1 MTELLPFGP
10 GALAFVGVY
19 LLSLLAIG
27 YAGRQARRDDSL
39 SDFYLAGSGF
49 GLVVLFLTLYATQY
63 SGNAL
68 FGFVGAAY
76 RSGFG
81 WLVSAHFMVAII
93 VFYRLYA
100 APLRRLAATHRFVT
114 PADYLMHRYGSRT
127 LATVA
132 SLIMILA
139 LSNYLLAQLMTMGRV
154 FEGLAGPLTGLAY
167 PVGVAALAAIM
178 LVYGTLGGMRAVAW
192 TDVIQGSVLFVGFIA
207 VLIMLTLEFG
217 PLSAATDRL
226 LDAGNEHL
234 IRRPDGPS
242 LRLWLSYILLVGIGG
257 ALYPQAIQ
265 RIYAARS
272 ARTLSQ
278 SFALMAFM
286 PFVTVVITLIAG
298 IYAAAYLP
306 GLSGPESDQAMA
318 RLLRVVQA
326 GSTFGYA
333 LVALLF
339 AALLAALMS
348 TADSAM
354 LSISSMVTKD
364 LYAENR
370 TQRPPERVLTR
381 LGKRCSL
388 VVIVALTVLAIALRD
403 HASLVALIDRK
414 FDVLVQLA
422 PAFMLGI
429 HWTRLRAGP
438 VLAGMVIGLVI
449 ALALAFGPWPFVV
462 SGRVA
467 GIHPGLIGLAINAAV
482 AIGGSLLG
490 DPQRRLPLPA

>member
-1 MTELLPFGP
+1 MSELLPFGP
-10 GALAFVGVY
+10 GAALFVGLY
-19 LLSLLAIG
+19 LSSLLVIG
-27 YAGRQARRDDSL
+27 YAGRRARRDDSL
-39 SDFYLAGSGF
+39 ADFYLAGRGF
-49 GLVVLFLTLYATQY
+49 GLIVLFLTLYATQY

-93 VFYRLYA
+93 VFYRTYA
-100 APLRRLAATHRFVT
+100 GPLRRLAAQYRFVT
-114 PADYLMHRYGSRT
+114 PADYLMHRYGSRA
-127 LATVA
+127 LANVG
-132 SLIMILA
+132 SLIMIIA
-139 LSNYLLAQLMTMGRV
+139 LGNYLLAQLMTMGRA
-154 FEGLAGPLTGLAY
+154 FEGLAGPLQGLAY

-207 VLIMLTLEFG
+207 VLVMLGIEFG
-217 PLSAATDRL
+217 PLSAATERLVTTDRTSL
-226 LDAGNEHL
+226 VA
-234 IRRPDGPS
+234 RPDS
-242 LRLWLSYILLVGIGG
+242 ATLRLWLSYIFLVGIGG

-272 ARTLSQ
+272 GRTLNH
-278 SFALMAFM
+278 SFALMVFM

-298 IYAAAYLP
+298 IYAVAYLP
-306 GLSGPESDQAMA
+306 GLSGPETDQAMA

-364 LYAENR
+364 LVAANR
-370 TQRPPERVLTR
+370 TQPSPEEQLTR

-388 VVIVALTVLAIALRD
+388 VVVVALTVLAVLLREQ
-403 HASLVALIDRK
+403 ASLVALIDRK

-429 HWTRLRAGP
+429 HWQRLRAGP
-438 VLAGMVIGLVI
+438 VLLGMVVGLTV
-449 ALALAFGPWPFVV
+449 ALVLAFGPWPFVI
-462 SGRVA
+462 GGKVA
-467 GIHPGLIGLAINAAV
+467 GIHPGLIGLLVNAVIAV
-482 AIGGSLLG
+482 AGSL
-490 DPQRRLPLPA
+490 RREPRTVLAAA